1 MTFFCPT
8 CWHEIEES
16 ATKCPHCG
24 ADITESE
31 KMNFEEK
38 LLNALGHKEPETVE
52 MVVWV
57 LGELKSE
64 KATQPLNALLKRTES
79 FHLKCAILDALSK
92 IGTHEAIS
100 AILETCGR
108 EIGMVRNKAREQIER
123 IEREKK

>member
-8 CWHEIEES
+8 CWHEIEGS

-24 ADITESE
+24 SDITESE
-31 KMNFEEK
+31 KKNFEEK

-64 KATQPLNALLKRTES
+64 KAIQPLNALLKRSES
-79 FHLKCAILDALSK
+79 FHLKCAILDALAK

-108 EIGMVRNKAREQIER
+108 EVGMVRKKAREQIER
-123 IEREKK
+123 IGHTEE